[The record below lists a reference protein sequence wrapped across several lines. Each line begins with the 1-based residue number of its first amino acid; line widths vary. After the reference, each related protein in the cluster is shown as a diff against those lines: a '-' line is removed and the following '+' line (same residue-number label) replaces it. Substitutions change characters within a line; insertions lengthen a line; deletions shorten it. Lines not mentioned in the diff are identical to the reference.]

1 MSRCDPLPHT
11 NSARPRV
18 HLSYAA
24 QALELQFTPVPVK
37 LDESCTVAIVAY
49 THDLMMG
56 AKQGNLYFELNAML
70 RKRGAAE
77 RSQLVTTWGGYMFYM
92 MKGLAQLP
100 DFRGTCWRGYNHGSR
115 ATILREYQ
123 VSRRPAGWQRGLA
136 QLTSHTMGPPN

>member
-1 MSRCDPLPHT
+1 
-11 NSARPRV
+11 
-18 HLSYAA
+18 
-24 QALELQFTPVPVK
+24 
-37 LDESCTVAIVAY
+37 
-49 THDLMMG
+49 
-56 AKQGNLYFELNAML
+56 ML

-123 VSRRPAGWQRGLA
+123 VGRRPAGWQRGLA